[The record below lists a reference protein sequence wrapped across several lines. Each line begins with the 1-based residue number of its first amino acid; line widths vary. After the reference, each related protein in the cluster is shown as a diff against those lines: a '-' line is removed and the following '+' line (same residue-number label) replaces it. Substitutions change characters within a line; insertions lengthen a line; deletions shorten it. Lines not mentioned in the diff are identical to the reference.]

1 MVLQAPQMEVG
12 NVLVATTE
20 HKGHDPEF
28 WAQAAAGRIVSV
40 GGSCHPVIA
49 QQAEAFKDSVQKTV
63 DFYIRE
69 AIKSD
74 RTTLIASLEQQGHK
88 DMADILRRL

>member
-1 MVLQAPQMEVG
+1 MFLLLPQ
-12 NVLVATTE
+12 N
-20 HKGHDPEF
+20 KGHDPEF

-49 QQAEAFKDSVQKTV
+49 QQAEAFKEAVRATALH
-63 DFYIRE
+63 YIKE

-74 RTTLIASLEQQGHK
+74 RTTLIAELERQGHK
-88 DMADILRRL
+88 DMADILRSL